1 MEAKMLVLMCTA
13 VLVKMV
19 VFCLVMA
26 VGAAL
31 DRSAV

>member
-1 MEAKMLVLMCTA
+1 MLVLMCMA

-31 DRSAV
+31 DRSAAPGD